1 MKKDPKKILLIV
13 VLILVLV
20 SIAMQ
25 LFWNKKFNSA
35 TGEVGYFNT
44 EPKDESLT
52 EPTTAG

>member
-1 MKKDPKKILLIV
+1 MKNDPKKILLIV

-25 LFWNKKFNSA
+25 LFWPKKMNLS
-35 TGEVGYFNT
+35 TGEVGYFV

>member
-35 TGEVGYFNT
+35 TG
-44 EPKDESLT
+44 
-52 EPTTAG
+52 